1 MIYIA
6 LIKYGYSWFKL
17 KILDYCNPFVLI
29 SKEEYY
35 IDCLNPEYNIKTGG
49 ISYGFKHSEVSI

>member
-6 LIKYGYSWFKL
+6 LIKYGYHWFKL
-17 KILDYCNPFVLI
+17 EILEYCNPFVLI

-35 IDCLNPEYNIKTGG
+35 IDCLNPEYNIKTAG
-49 ISYGFKHSEVSI
+49 YHLDLNLVK

>member
-6 LIKYGYSWFKL
+6 LIKYGYPWFKL
-17 KILDYCNPFVLI
+17 EILEYCNSFVLI

-35 IDCLNPEYNIKTGG
+35 IDCLNLEYNIKTAG
-49 ISYGFKHSEVSI
+49 SHMDLYLVK